1 MPTDQ
6 SVVPIANQGV
16 DQSVANGITSQ
27 NTITEEIWREFQ
39 SASFRLGARYIDRL
53 AQIYGL
59 DEGTIKR
66 LVFLRYRLMSKH
78 N

>member
-6 SVVPIANQGV
+6 SVESVVPIADQGAA
-16 DQSVANGITSQ
+16 DGIASQ

-39 SASFRLGARYIDRL
+39 STNFRLGARYVDRL

-59 DEGTIKR
+59 DEATIKR
-66 LVFLRYRLMSKH
+66 LIFLRYRLMSKH